1 MSVFRRIL
9 VPIDFNPSSDRALE
23 LAVSLAEAHQAE
35 LVVVHVVEVPIYP
48 YTTQVIPEAD
58 LLTPL
63 EDAARVELERTITR
77 VRERLP
83 GAGAELRRGLAWQE
97 VLAAVERSKADLIVM
112 GTRGRRGVAHL
123 LLGSVAEKLVRL
135 SPVPVLTVHAEPTPS

>member
-23 LAVSLAEAHQAE
+23 LAVSLAEVHQAE

-48 YTTQVIPEAD
+48 YTTQVVPEPD

-63 EDAARVELERTITR
+63 ETAARVELERTIAR

-83 GAGAELRRGLAWQE
+83 RAGAELRRGLAWQE

-135 SPVPVLTVHAEPTPS
+135 SSVPVLTVHAEPAPS